1 MASILSCKPKSAT
14 SLSLSIST
22 TDESSRLNSTP
33 SGTYSSSGVVAK
45 PFSSLLNLA
54 GILWTVVR
62 LFIGQTGN
70 GFSVAFEIT
79 AGSTELARLR
89 GVGELVGE
97 PMGDRNMQM
106 LLGATED
113 VMSARDVRLAAIA
126 LLLIK
131 KHRRGLGTTVLDSN
145 VKSL

>member
-1 MASILSCKPKSAT
+1 
-14 SLSLSIST
+14 
-22 TDESSRLNSTP
+22 
-33 SGTYSSSGVVAK
+33 
-45 PFSSLLNLA
+45 
-54 GILWTVVR
+54 LWTVVR